1 VAQTQCSPTVLII
14 LSEATSDHG
23 IGPDVAKTYYMDVLG
38 GSEYE
43 EVGKLYDIGPKA
55 STYDYT
61 LAALLARDLLSRT
74 AGS

>member
-1 VAQTQCSPTVLII
+1 MELAPMSQKLTTWTCS
-14 LSEATSDHG
+14 A
-23 IGPDVAKTYYMDVLG
+23 
-38 GSEYE
+38 EYE